1 MADLQMVLAE
11 AVKLNRSITQF
22 INFTTYPKYGDLSGL
37 DMDLTDS
44 EQIML
49 WDELWH
55 ITDKLA
61 DVQARINYLSQPVV
75 EVSRLSKGTA
85 GKYRTEKDHYFDCQS
100 SIEAL
105 VTDEYRD
112 VPYWTRTTVEHDG
125 KDYYLLGF
133 HGLSMDGLTV
143 RVRATA

>member
-11 AVKLNRSITQF
+11 AVKLNQSITQF
-22 INFTTYPKYGDLSGL
+22 INFTTYPKCGDLSGL
-37 DMDLTDS
+37 DMDLTDL

-49 WDELWH
+49 WDELWN

-85 GKYRTEKDHYFDCQS
+85 GKYRTEKEHYYDCQS

-112 VPYWTRTTVEHDG
+112 APYWTRTTVEHDG
-125 KDYYLLGF
+125 KDYYLRGF
-133 HGLSMDGLTV
+133 HGLPMDGLTV
-143 RVRATA
+143 RVRATP

>member
-11 AVKLNRSITQF
+11 AVKLNRSLTQF
-22 INFTTYPKYGDLSGL
+22 INFTTYPKSGDLSNL
-37 DMDLTDS
+37 DMDLTDA

-61 DVQARINYLSQPVV
+61 DVQARINYLSRPVV

-85 GKYRTEKDHYFDCQS
+85 GKYRTEKGHYYDCQS

-105 VTDEYRD
+105 VTDEYRE

-125 KDYYLLGF
+125 KDYYLFGF
-133 HGLSMDGLTV
+133 HGLPMDGLTV
-143 RVRATA
+143 RVRASA